1 MFYRWAGGQPAC
13 MQPQLSCQ
21 SELTQSTFTCKCHR
35 HHRHRH
41 HRHRHHHCWVSTL
54 LEGYP
59 VALKVDFNFKLSGAI
74 LRLRLASNGLCK
86 FPLCCV
92 SGDQGDLVVS
102 HIGDLHHHHLHHHHK
117 LFSLSSEALSIYR
130 RFPRKVLV
138 TTSAGFKRFS
148 NTKAVL
154 TFVLSAYICVCN
166 DPIWFGG
173 SNHQLWV
180 PHKGRRVA

>member
-1 MFYRWAGGQPAC
+1 MMMICVFHVLQVGGGQPAC

-35 HHRHRH
+35 HCHHRHCHHCHRHLRHRHRHHRH

-59 VALKVDFNFKLSGAI
+59 AALKVDFNFKLSGAI

-117 LFSLSSEALSIYR
+117 LFSLSSEALSIEDFR
-130 RFPRKVLV
+130 RRCWLQQ
-138 TTSAGFKRFS
+138 
-148 NTKAVL
+148 
-154 TFVLSAYICVCN
+154 C
-166 DPIWFGG
+166 
-173 SNHQLWV
+173 
-180 PHKGRRVA
+180 RVKEIL